1 MIDWVIIKFDS
12 SLAAF
17 VTTFFVEG
25 TDEEVAIDED
35 KDEEEVK
42 TVVGETVS
50 TGSFVEFVFVKIF
63 VGVTVI
69 ALVVVLSSVVSCCK
83 K

>member
-1 MIDWVIIKFDS
+1 
-12 SLAAF
+12 
-17 VTTFFVEG
+17 
-25 TDEEVAIDED
+25 VAIDED